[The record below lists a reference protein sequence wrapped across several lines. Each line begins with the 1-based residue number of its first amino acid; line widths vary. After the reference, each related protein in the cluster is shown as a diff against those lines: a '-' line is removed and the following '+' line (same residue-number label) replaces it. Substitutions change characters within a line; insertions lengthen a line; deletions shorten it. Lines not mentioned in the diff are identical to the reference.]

1 MFGQTT
7 VGAGGISS
15 NASRVFRYEVAG
27 LRQNEETDKNN
38 FEIRQSGSVF
48 MTVPYNRMNEEMQR
62 IHRMGGKIVS
72 IEPLTIDGN
81 SQPKTEAVTANQ
93 DLEAEGKN
101 KAAGADL
108 PKKSGS
114 KAKQKSES

>member
-15 NASRVFRYEVAG
+15 NGSRVFRYEVAG

-38 FEIRQSGSVF
+38 YEIRRSGSVF

-62 IHRMGGKIVS
+62 ITRMGGTIVS
-72 IEPLTIDGN
+72 IQPLTAESALKPD
-81 SQPKTEAVTANQ
+81 S
-93 DLEAEGKN
+93 EAEP
-101 KAAGADL
+101 KAHG
-108 PKKSGS
+108 
-114 KAKQKSES
+114 